1 MSVAV
6 LTRQRPRA
14 ALSVWLYDAALAL
27 AGAAWFVLVVARLPQ
42 HEEQARVP
50 LLAMIAFFCA
60 AESFR
65 VYVHFRRNAQ
75 SFSLSE
81 LPLVVG
87 LFMLTPNQLVLARLA
102 GAAIGLGLIRRHS
115 PIKLIYNL
123 AAFVVEAELVVTL
136 YRLLPSHDISSPAV
150 WFGVLLVSCAG
161 SLSSF
166 VMSAVAIT
174 LAEGGPSRRR
184 WSQPAAIVLVGGL
197 ANASLALALVSTIAR
212 SAVELFL
219 LVTPLGALAA
229 AYALYTREH
238 HKRTQLQHLYQSS
251 DLLQR
256 ASADRSAIP
265 ELLAQ
270 LCEVFRAEVATVTL
284 LPVASGTESLTRITL
299 RRGECVE
306 RQETVSTE
314 MLEHFT
320 PILDEHQRAMLAVR
334 GDSEPRRHTWCT
346 REALRDAMAVVLQSD
361 GTLLGSMVVGN
372 RLSDVSTFDADDLA
386 LFEAFAAQT
395 SVAVQN
401 TRLGHRLKQQAFADP
416 ITNLANRALFMDRL
430 EHALTR
436 REHRGELLAVIFL
449 DLDDFKTVNDSLGHA
464 AGDELL
470 CAVGD
475 RLN

>member
-81 LPLVVG
+81 L
-87 LFMLTPNQLVLARLA
+87 
-102 GAAIGLGLIRRHS
+102 
-115 PIKLIYNL
+115 
-123 AAFVVEAELVVTL
+123 
-136 YRLLPSHDISSPAV
+136 
-150 WFGVLLVSCAG
+150 
-161 SLSSF
+161 
-166 VMSAVAIT
+166 
-174 LAEGGPSRRR
+174 
-184 WSQPAAIVLVGGL
+184 
-197 ANASLALALVSTIAR
+197 ALVSPIAR

-334 GDSEPRRHTWCT
+334 GDSEPRRHTW
-346 REALRDAMAVVLQSD
+346 
-361 GTLLGSMVVGN
+361 
-372 RLSDVSTFDADDLA
+372 
-386 LFEAFAAQT
+386 
-395 SVAVQN
+395 
-401 TRLGHRLKQQAFADP
+401 P
-416 ITNLANRALFMDRL
+416 
-430 EHALTR
+430 
-436 REHRGELLAVIFL
+436 
-449 DLDDFKTVNDSLGHA
+449 
-464 AGDELL
+464 
-470 CAVGD
+470 
-475 RLN
+475 